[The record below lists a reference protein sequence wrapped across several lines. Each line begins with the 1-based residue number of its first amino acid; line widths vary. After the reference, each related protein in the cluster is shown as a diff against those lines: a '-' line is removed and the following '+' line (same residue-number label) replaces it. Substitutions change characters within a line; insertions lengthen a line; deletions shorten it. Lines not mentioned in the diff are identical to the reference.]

1 MVWIIVDWQ
10 SYRKDYKGW
19 YGLCG
24 IDWQSYR
31 TDYKGWYGLQQ
42 TGRAI
47 DYKGCYGLCQTG
59 RAKEQIIKDGM
70 DYGRLVELYKYRLY
84 WMVWMM
90 VGW

>member
-1 MVWIIVDWQ
+1 MDYVRLVVLYII
-10 SYRKDYKGW
+10 KDGMD
-19 YGLCG
+19 YGV
-24 IDWQSYR
+24 DWQSYR

-70 DYGRLVELYKYRLY
+70 DYGRLVELYTSTDYI
-84 WMVWMM
+84 
-90 VGW
+90 GWYG